1 MLWFTYFLLDSRFEF
16 FSDCGGVSDVR
27 IAQDENGRSR
37 GFGHVEF
44 ETEEA
49 AKKAIEKSGQNLEG
63 RDIFCDLARE
73 RGATPGGAT

>member
-1 MLWFTYFLLDSRFEF
+1 M
-16 FSDCGGVSDVR
+16 R

-49 AKKAIEKSGQNLEG
+49 AKKAILKSGQNLEG

>member
-1 MLWFTYFLLDSRFEF
+1 M
-16 FSDCGGVSDVR
+16 R
-27 IAQDENGRSR
+27 ISQDENGRSR

-49 AKKAIEKSGQNLEG
+49 AKKAVKKNGQNLEG

-73 RGATPGGAT
+73 RSATPGGAT